1 MGTISQPHLYAVAWA
16 KIKTKQYKKT
26 LSVLVMYPRFYFHTS
41 LIQLILLET
50 TPTSKWYLAFIF
62 LSEPESITNI
72 QLYSQQ
78 MFLKKEF

>member
-1 MGTISQPHLYAVAWA
+1 
-16 KIKTKQYKKT
+16 
-26 LSVLVMYPRFYFHTS
+26 MYPKFYFHTS

-62 LSEPESITNI
+62 FLSEPESITNI

>member
-1 MGTISQPHLYAVAWA
+1 
-16 KIKTKQYKKT
+16 
-26 LSVLVMYPRFYFHTS
+26 MYPKFYFHTS
-41 LIQLILLET
+41 RIQLILLET
-50 TPTSKWYLAFIF
+50 TPTSEWYLAFIFF